1 MKKFLLFLVTCLLL
15 FLGLT
20 YWSLAIGPSEI
31 EISRVISPEVNS
43 EEDYRNLELVEV
55 APTNQYHPN
64 RLKSFMQGVNYR
76 KAWETPVKAQ
86 VFFLDSFA
94 IVKEGGGNQTR
105 SLEIKGPDSIVY
117 SLRSIN
123 KDPAPLIP
131 RVAKI
136 LGLENIIIDGV
147 SAQHP
152 YGALL
157 AASLSEAV
165 GILYTHPRIVFVP
178 EHPALGTFSR
188 AYANRLYLLEYETEG
203 AVNWTSYEHV
213 LKIVETDDL
222 QELKAELGAKLQID
236 EQMLVK
242 ARLFDILIGDWDRHA
257 KQWGWVLQQQ
267 ENSIRA
273 IPLPGD
279 RDNAFFRIDGV
290 LPTLITNELVQPMVR
305 PFEKDIDHIPGYV
318 YPFDRYFLKSVPEE
332 VFVEEA
338 IRLKNELTD
347 EKIRN
352 AIAQWPAGA
361 ARLNGDEIFKKLKHR
376 RDDLPKYAREFSKEI
391 KNSKRDEKP
400 LKGSEDLQ
408 LPAPLQKCFQCS

>member
-1 MKKFLLFLVTCLLL
+1 MKKFLLVLGACLLL
-15 FLGLT
+15 FFGLT
-20 YWSLAIGPSEI
+20 YWSLAVGPSDI
-31 EISRVISPEVNS
+31 EISKVTSPEVNS
-43 EEDYRNLELVEV
+43 EEDFRNLELVEV

-76 KAWETPVKAQ
+76 KAWETPVKAH

-165 GILYTHPRIVFVP
+165 GILHTHPRIVFVP

-188 AYANRLYLLEYETEG
+188 DYANRLYLLEYETEG
-203 AVNWTSYEHV
+203 AVNWTGYEDV
-213 LKIVETDDL
+213 LEIVETDDL
-222 QELKAELGAKLQID
+222 QELKAELGANLQID
-236 EQMLVK
+236 EHMLVK

-267 ENSIRA
+267 EKVIRA

-305 PFEKDIDHIPGYV
+305 PFEKDIDYIRGYV
-318 YPFDRYFLKSVPEE
+318 YPFDRYFLKPVPEE
-332 VFVEEA
+332 VFVEQA

-352 AIAQWPAGA
+352 AISQWPGGA
-361 ARLNGDEIFKKLKHR
+361 SKLNGDEIFEKLKHR
-376 RDDLPKYAREFSKEI
+376 RNDLPKYAREFSKEI

-400 LKGSEDLQ
+400 LKGSENLQ